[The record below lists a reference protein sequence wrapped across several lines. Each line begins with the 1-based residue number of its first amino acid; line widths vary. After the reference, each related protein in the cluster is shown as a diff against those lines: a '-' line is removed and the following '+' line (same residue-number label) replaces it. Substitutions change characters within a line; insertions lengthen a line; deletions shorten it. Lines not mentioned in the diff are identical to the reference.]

1 MPLLRYRRRGSTWNN
16 LNLND
21 MKKFI
26 QWLAKVFKATI
37 TIPEY
42 RETVKEVYVYDG
54 DVVAGDLVVKG
65 DLVVE
70 GSLEVYGNVSA
81 KGGIGAY
88 GLEAKVECL
97 KN

>member
-1 MPLLRYRRRGSTWNN
+1 
-16 LNLND
+16 

-26 QWLAKVFKATI
+26 KWLAKKFNANI
-37 TIPEY
+37 TV
-42 RETVKEVYVYDG
+42 RETVVKEIYVYDG

-88 GLEAKVECL
+88 GHEAKVECL

>member
-1 MPLLRYRRRGSTWNN
+1 MPFLCNRRCGSTWNN

-26 QWLAKVFKATI
+26 QWLARVFKATI
-37 TIPEY
+37 TVTEKEV
-42 RETVKEVYVYDG
+42 REVYVYDG

-88 GLEAKVECL
+88 GHEAKVECL

>member
-16 LNLND
+16 LNIND

-37 TIPEY
+37 TVPEY
-42 RETVKEVYVYDG
+42 QETVKEVYVYDG

-70 GSLEVYGNVSA
+70 GSLEVYGNVTA

-88 GLEAKVECL
+88 GLTAKVECL